1 MVNAGRPMSPIPT
14 LLLTG
19 FHGAG
24 KSTLI
29 AHWLA
34 DPAFAD
40 TAVFVNH
47 VGDVPKPGIERAIV
61 ETTGF
66 AEPLP
71 IIADLALDPR
81 ERYRLH
87 GVVTAV
93 DALEGARSLEE
104 QGDSR
109 AQAALADAFV
119 VTKTDL
125 ASREDVD
132 RLAAR
137 LMAINPDAEIIRSA
151 LGDADAR
158 GVWAAVT
165 AAPGRDLRRIRAAME
180 GGFERGHEIRA
191 FTLRYPQPLELSGFC
206 ARLASFL
213 ERHAGRVLR
222 VKGWLEVEGRHGPA
236 AIQAV
241 GGRVY
246 PVRTLK
252 DWPDGARESVLVV
265 VCQGLEEEDIRVA
278 LNNP

>member
-1 MVNAGRPMSPIPT
+1 MGRSMSPIPT

-24 KSTLI
+24 KSTLL

-40 TAVFVNH
+40 TAVFVNR
-47 VGDVPKPGIERAIV
+47 VGDVPQPGIERAIV
-61 ETTGF
+61 ETTGL
-66 AEPLP
+66 AAPLP
-71 IIADLALDPR
+71 IIADLAADPR

-109 AQAALADAFV
+109 AQAALADALV

-125 ASREDVD
+125 ASPGDVD

-158 GVWAAVT
+158 CVWAAVT

-180 GGFERGHEIRA
+180 TDVERGHEIRA
-191 FTLRYPQPLELSGFC
+191 FTLRYPHPVELSGFC
-206 ARLASFL
+206 ARLAAFL
-213 ERHAGRVLR
+213 EKYAGRVLR
-222 VKGWLEVEGRHGPA
+222 VKGWLEVDGRHGPA

-241 GGRVY
+241 GSRVY
-246 PVRTLK
+246 PVRTLRE
-252 DWPDGARESVLVV
+252 WPEGARESVLVV
-265 VCQGLEEEDIRVA
+265 VSQGLEEEDIRAA

>member
-1 MVNAGRPMSPIPT
+1 M

-24 KSTLI
+24 KSTLL

-34 DPAFAD
+34 DPDFAE

-47 VGDVPKPGIERAIV
+47 VGDVPRFGIERAIV
-61 ETTGF
+61 ETTGL

-71 IIADLALDPR
+71 IIADLVADPC

-104 QGDSR
+104 QCDSR
-109 AQAALADAFV
+109 AQAALADALV

-125 ASREDVD
+125 ASREVVD
-132 RLAAR
+132 RLAQR

-151 LGDADAR
+151 LGGADAR
-158 GVWAAVT
+158 IVWDAVA
-165 AAPGRDLRRIRAAME
+165 AAPGRDLRRIRAVME
-180 GGFERGHEIRA
+180 TGVERGGEIRA
-191 FTLRYPQPLELSGFC
+191 FTIRYPRPVELSGFC

-213 ERHAGRVLR
+213 EKHAGRVLR
-222 VKGWLEVEGRHGPA
+222 VKGRLEVDGRHGPA

-241 GGRVY
+241 GSRFY

-252 DWPDGARESVLVV
+252 DWPEGERESVLVV
-265 VCQGLEEEDIRVA
+265 ISKGLEEKDIRA
-278 LNNP
+278 DLDNP